1 MHAGPIAHRGAI
13 LHFVDDPGNARDPG
27 RAMEFYPDGLLIVR
41 DGRIESIGDRR
52 ALKPWLPKDTRL
64 VDHGERLI
72 IPGFVDIHIHYAQT
86 DIVASYG
93 TELLDWLERFAFPA
107 ERAFEDPAH
116 GREVAGFFLR
126 ELLRNGTTT
135 AMVFPTVHRASVEA
149 IFAAAEATRMRIIAG
164 KVMMDRHCPE
174 WLRDTPESSYEDS
187 KALIERWH
195 GKNRLAY
202 AVTPRF
208 APTSSE
214 AQLQVCARLADEH
227 QGVFIQSHLAE
238 NRAEV
243 AWMKELFPAA
253 RSYLD
258 VYEHYG
264 LLRPHA
270 VYAHSI
276 HIDDADRA
284 RMAATGS
291 AAAFCPTSNLFLG
304 SGLFD
309 LGAARD
315 AGVHVGVGT
324 DIGGGTSFNM
334 LRTLAEAYKV
344 VKLAGKTLSPW
355 RALYLGTLGGARAL
369 GLEAHVGSLAP
380 GRDADFVVLDPMAT
394 PLMQRRMEHATTFEE
409 RLFAMMILGDDRT
422 VAATYVMGECAY
434 SKVVAGARDGE

>member
-1 MHAGPIAHRGAI
+1 MLAGPIAHHGAL
-13 LHFVDDPGNARDPG
+13 LHFVDDPGTARDPG
-27 RAMEFYPDGLLIVR
+27 RAMEFYPDGLLVVR

-52 ALKPWLPKDTRL
+52 ALTPWLSKDTRI
-64 VDHGERLI
+64 VDHGEKLI
-72 IPGFVDIHIHYAQT
+72 VPGFIDTHIHYVQT

-116 GREVAGFFLR
+116 GREVADFFIK

-135 AMVFPTVHRASVEA
+135 AMVFATVHPNSVDP
-149 IFAAAEATRMRIIAG
+149 IFAAAEQANMRIIAG

-195 GKNRLAY
+195 GKGRLAY
-202 AVTPRF
+202 ALTPRF

-214 AQLQVCARLADEH
+214 AQLAMCARLADEH
-227 QGVFIQSHLAE
+227 PGVFIQSHLAE

-243 AWMKELFPAA
+243 AWMKELFPSA

-258 VYEHYG
+258 VYEQFG
-264 LLRPHA
+264 LLRPRA

-284 RMAATGS
+284 RMAATGT

-309 LGAARD
+309 VNAARD
-315 AGVHVGVGT
+315 AGVHVGMGT
-324 DIGGGTSFNM
+324 DVGGGISFNM
-334 LRTLAEAYKV
+334 LRTLADGYKV
-344 VKLAGKTLSPW
+344 AKLAGQTLSPW
-355 RALYLGTLGGARAL
+355 RALFLATLGGARAL
-369 GLEAHVGSLAP
+369 GLEANAGNLLP
-380 GRDADFVVLDPMAT
+380 GRDADFVVLDPTTT
-394 PLMQRRMEHATTFEE
+394 PLMARRMAHASTLEE
-409 RLFAMMILGDDRT
+409 RLFALMMLGDDRT
-422 VAATYVMGECAY
+422 VAATYVRGECAY
-434 SKVVAGARDGE
+434 GMAPEGHHDDE